1 MAVTTRRI
9 NHDVNVQRYRLVSD
23 TDTQAVQRAINVA
36 KAATNKKRVIL
47 PVNYSLSTQIDV
59 AGLNGMTIE
68 GAGPDQSSHTGSG
81 AIGQYI
87 RTTGAVQDLT
97 IRGLGFDGSGV
108 DDASGPRRSRTW
120 SAANMSTAILLRGDL
135 APLAKLSADASSGA
149 TTISLSAYVAP
160 GNYLLNGTPVALASV
175 SGSSAPFTATLSTA
189 LAAAHTAGEYLTV
202 TYQVRNV
209 LVEHCDL
216 RNVLYAAS
224 GDPGLPVIFAGIRG
238 EVEFNHVS
246 AYNTMD
252 CGFVFN
258 EHVKVNNFR
267 GENSADNGISISR
280 GNQRVTAHGITVIN
294 PAYHGVWIA
303 GYDGDLGP
311 KNVDLSG
318 VHVYNPGKNG
328 IHAEGAPQYGSI
340 TDFVLDLNY
349 RQGPADAPGDSDGN
363 GIYLSGMGD
372 VTAPTAL
379 ATGFYIGSG
388 MIRRAA
394 RSGVLIYTSK
404 AVRINGVL
412 ALDIGTQ
419 YAADG
424 STAISS
430 ADTSR
435 NCGFIL
441 GQSTTSENVHIADT
455 LTIDTRATPYCN
467 YGITPNTSS
476 RFIVGPGNAMVG
488 CRNSPNIVET
498 GDVRFTNA
506 AQRFQQGATAGQSG
520 ATGTVPGFDING
532 AAGSNR
538 LTQLLTGSVARW
550 KVGADSTAEGGSN
563 AGSDYIAN
571 SYDDSGTLL
580 ATILRLTRLGAVT
593 LGRQGRSVTLLGRL
607 VSGAASATVA
617 GGGQASAASAAG
629 NGANDSAGTLN
640 VTTVASPVA
649 GTLVSVTFATAY
661 SATPHVVITPANQA
675 SRQCSPYLSARTT
688 TGFTIS
694 ADVAPGASTALQFD
708 YVVVG

>member
-1 MAVTTRRI
+1 MAVTSRRI
-9 NHDVNVQRYRLVSD
+9 NHDANVEKYRLPSD
-23 TDTQAVQRAINVA
+23 TDAQAVQRTINMA
-36 KAATNKKRVIL
+36 KAASGKKRIVL
-47 PVNYSLSTQIDV
+47 PVNYALSTQIDV

-68 GAGPDQSSHTGSG
+68 GAGPDQSSHTGAS

-87 RTTGAVQDLT
+87 RTTGPVQDLT
-97 IRGLGFDGSGV
+97 IRGIGFDGSGV
-108 DDASGPRRSRTW
+108 DDATGPRRARTW
-120 SAANMSTAILLRGDL
+120 SAPNMSTAILLRGDL
-135 APLAKLSADASSGA
+135 APIAKLAADATSGA
-149 TTISLSAYVAP
+149 TSISLTAYAAPGSYLLGGSAVTIASISGSVAP
-160 GNYLLNGTPVALASV
+160 Y
-175 SGSSAPFTATLSTA
+175 TATLASPLGTA
-189 LAAAHTAGEYLTV
+189 RVAGDYLTV

-280 GNQRVTAHGITVIN
+280 GNQRVTAHGLTIIN

-303 GYDGDLGP
+303 GYDGDQGP
-311 KNVDLSG
+311 KNVDLAH
-318 VHVYNPGKNG
+318 VNVYNPGKNG
-328 IHAEGAPQYGSI
+328 IHADGAPQYGSI

-349 RQGPADAPGDSDGN
+349 RQGPSDAPGDSDGN
-363 GIYLSGMGD
+363 GIYLAGMGD

-379 ATGFYIGSG
+379 ATGWYIGSG

-394 RSGVLIYTSK
+394 RAGMLMYTSK
-404 AVRINGVL
+404 AVRINGIL

-424 STAISS
+424 TTAISS

-441 GQSTTSENVHIADT
+441 GQSTTSDNVHISDT
-455 LTIDTRATPYCN
+455 ATIDTRTTPYCN
-467 YGITPNTSS
+467 YAITPNTSS
-476 RFIVGPGNAMVG
+476 RLVVGPGNSMVG
-488 CRNSPNIVET
+488 CRNSANIVET

-506 AQRFQQGATAGQSG
+506 AQRFQQGATAGQNAASG
-520 ATGTVPGFDING
+520 AVPGFDTNG
-532 AAGSNR
+532 AAASNR
-538 LTQLLTGSVARW
+538 LAQFLTASVARW
-550 KVGADSTAEGGSN
+550 KLGADGTAESGSN
-563 AGSDYIAN
+563 AGTDYIAN
-571 SYDDSGTLL
+571 SYDDSGTLI

-593 LGRQGRSVTLLGRL
+593 LGRQGRAITILGRL
-607 VSGAASATVA
+607 VSGAAAATVA
-617 GGGQASAASAAG
+617 AGAQASSATAAG

-640 VTTVASPVA
+640 VTAAASPVA
-649 GTLVSVTFATAY
+649 GTLASVTFATAY
-661 SATPHVVITPANQA
+661 STTPHVVVTPANAASQA
-675 SRQCSPYLSARTT
+675 VGAYLSSRTT
-688 TGFTIS
+688 TGFTLSCAAAPAAS
-694 ADVAPGASTALQFD
+694 ASLQFD
-708 YVVVG
+708 YIVIG